1 MRFGGALR
9 PPLGL
14 LKLLNFSDFTSKIS
28 PHRLTEVSVVPISS
42 TAVMETK
49 LRLFYRV
56 ITNLGQPRP
65 IRGLKWSLAFD
76 AKSCPI
82 DRVLLNAQVVILT
95 DVSSDVTIA
104 YDKVHGRQSGR
115 FIKGCAFH
123 WTKAVWTHVQQLG
136 LARTFRQRE
145 GTHYFIKQLM
155 ALPFLPWTHVHDVF
169 RMMEDRA
176 PPSLQPLTSY
186 IKHQRMENPVFP
198 VRSWS
203 VYQFVVRTNNDVEG
217 WHHRMNSKARGL
229 PLPFYQLIPVLFREA
244 EMVQSRIAATDL
256 ERDVRRTSHLV
267 QQKIATASERYMNKE
282 ISSSAF
288 LKICGSIYAA
298 PFQ

>member
-1 MRFGGALR
+1 M
-9 PPLGL
+9 
-14 LKLLNFSDFTSKIS
+14 
-28 PHRLTEVSVVPISS
+28 
-42 TAVMETK
+42 
-49 LRLFYRV
+49 
-56 ITNLGQPRP
+56 
-65 IRGLKWSLAFD
+65 
-76 AKSCPI
+76 
-82 DRVLLNAQVVILT
+82 
-95 DVSSDVTIA
+95 
-104 YDKVHGRQSGR
+104 HGRQSGR

-217 WHHRMNSKARGL
+217 IC
-229 PLPFYQLIPVLFREA
+229 LIFIVEFNDIKVLF
-244 EMVQSRIAATDL
+244 IAFDPHLPYVFFFHRLAP
-256 ERDVRRTSHLV
+256 SH
-267 QQKIATASERYMNKE
+267 E
-282 ISSSAF
+282 F
-288 LKICGSIYAA
+288 
-298 PFQ
+298 

>member
-1 MRFGGALR
+1 M
-9 PPLGL
+9 
-14 LKLLNFSDFTSKIS
+14 
-28 PHRLTEVSVVPISS
+28 
-42 TAVMETK
+42 
-49 LRLFYRV
+49 
-56 ITNLGQPRP
+56 
-65 IRGLKWSLAFD
+65 
-76 AKSCPI
+76 
-82 DRVLLNAQVVILT
+82 
-95 DVSSDVTIA
+95 
-104 YDKVHGRQSGR
+104 HGRQSGR

-186 IKHQRMENPVFP
+186 IKHQWMENPVFP

-217 WHHRMNSKARGL
+217 N
-229 PLPFYQLIPVLFREA
+229 YLIFIVEFNDIKVFFLLHLSLTYHILLSQA
-244 EMVQSRIAATDL
+244 GTIA
-256 ERDVRRTSHLV
+256 
-267 QQKIATASERYMNKE
+267 
-282 ISSSAF
+282 
-288 LKICGSIYAA
+288 
-298 PFQ
+298 